1 MDVLRWMVAGCLA
14 VVCSLPAQTPAPGSV
29 GLTVKNSG
37 AGSTTQWLAPQAGK
51 LLGFDTQGALRVV
64 PAVGAV
70 SWGDLEG
77 TLSAQTDLWTVL
89 QAKAGVESPVFT
101 GVPQSD
107 VWQVVSGSWVTTYGS
122 DGVVARYDDG
132 EGVTLDWQLVMPEPA
147 VSGAVHMELPQVS
160 GTLLTDGAVYG
171 DPAWLGSLSWS
182 KLTGVPTT
190 FNPAAHGHLIGEV
203 SGLQTA
209 LDSKLGVSAAGDMY
223 QPLNAGLSQM
233 AGVEAQKG
241 ALIAGGVSGWSLLEM
256 GEVGQVLLVDGTA
269 AAGMRW
275 AEPPGNMRMS
285 VYDPRGL
292 QHVSGASRE
301 GVLGGV
307 LNLDAG
313 ELSSNMLA
321 GAGGSVLLQGGQP
334 ASLDAESGVG
344 GGDGGTLDMRGEDAP
359 DGANSG
365 RPAGSLS
372 TRGTGKLELGYVG
385 VRTTVEGR
393 AEADWTLKLPPGP
406 GTTGQLLM
414 TDGAGNADWANAPE
428 TGAKPVGTGTE
439 LQYRVD
445 ADTLGG
451 LGGSAVDGANL
462 SLGGALTLP
471 GPVTVTGGGN
481 ALTVTGNLDFTTAA
495 SYPYVALNFPWVNK
509 GSMHKDFEWV
519 WTPIDNYMNPSADA
533 GLTRGGP
540 GVVKVTNGAGG
551 YGNGSMAKVLLGQGA
566 HSLGSAGDAGEG
578 HEVSIADRSGILPV
592 VADADGKVALNGE
605 VTGTLPVSS
614 GGTGAVNAAAARTN
628 LGLGIG
634 ADVQAYD
641 ADLAD
646 LADGS
651 LTGSKVGS
659 GISAANV
666 TTGTLPAARLPGL
679 SGDVT
684 MSAGSATTTLSSTG
698 VAAGTY
704 SLATVTVD
712 AKGRVTSASS
722 GTANAPVQ
730 VDVFDG
736 ALLADDQ
743 TVTTTWT
750 KPAGAKVIEV
760 MMIGGGGAGGS
771 GRQGGGSSVRCG
783 GGGGAGGATV
793 FIQLA
798 PSSLIS
804 PIEVSYGG
812 RRSGAASVTS
822 AGNSG
827 FAGSAGI
834 DAKFGNYKASGGNG
848 GNGGTA
854 ALASSVGGGSMVGSC
869 LSFCV
874 SYDNLAGGNGG
885 TSALTTL
892 ASGNGLTPTGGG
904 GII

>member
-1 MDVLRWMVAGCLA
+1 M
-14 VVCSLPAQTPAPGSV
+14 
-29 GLTVKNSG
+29 
-37 AGSTTQWLAPQAGK
+37 
-51 LLGFDTQGALRVV
+51 
-64 PAVGAV
+64 
-70 SWGDLEG
+70 
-77 TLSAQTDLWTVL
+77 
-89 QAKAGVESPVFT
+89 
-101 GVPQSD
+101 
-107 VWQVVSGSWVTTYGS
+107 
-122 DGVVARYDDG
+122 
-132 EGVTLDWQLVMPEPA
+132 
-147 VSGAVHMELPQVS
+147 
-160 GTLLTDGAVYG
+160 
-171 DPAWLGSLSWS
+171 
-182 KLTGVPTT
+182 
-190 FNPAAHGHLIGEV
+190 
-203 SGLQTA
+203 
-209 LDSKLGVSAAGDMY
+209 
-223 QPLNAGLSQM
+223 
-233 AGVEAQKG
+233 
-241 ALIAGGVSGWSLLEM
+241 
-256 GEVGQVLLVDGTA
+256 
-269 AAGMRW
+269 
-275 AEPPGNMRMS
+275 
-285 VYDPRGL
+285 
-292 QHVSGASRE
+292 
-301 GVLGGV
+301 
-307 LNLDAG
+307 
-313 ELSSNMLA
+313 
-321 GAGGSVLLQGGQP
+321 
-334 ASLDAESGVG
+334 
-344 GGDGGTLDMRGEDAP
+344 
-359 DGANSG
+359 
-365 RPAGSLS
+365 
-372 TRGTGKLELGYVG
+372 
-385 VRTTVEGR
+385 
-393 AEADWTLKLPPGP
+393 
-406 GTTGQLLM
+406 
-414 TDGAGNADWANAPE
+414 
-428 TGAKPVGTGTE
+428 
-439 LQYRVD
+439 
-445 ADTLGG
+445 
-451 LGGSAVDGANL
+451 
-462 SLGGALTLP
+462 
-471 GPVTVTGGGN
+471 
-481 ALTVTGNLDFTTAA
+481 
-495 SYPYVALNFPWVNK
+495 
-509 GSMHKDFEWV
+509 
-519 WTPIDNYMNPSADA
+519 
-533 GLTRGGP
+533 
-540 GVVKVTNGAGG
+540 VKVTNGAGG